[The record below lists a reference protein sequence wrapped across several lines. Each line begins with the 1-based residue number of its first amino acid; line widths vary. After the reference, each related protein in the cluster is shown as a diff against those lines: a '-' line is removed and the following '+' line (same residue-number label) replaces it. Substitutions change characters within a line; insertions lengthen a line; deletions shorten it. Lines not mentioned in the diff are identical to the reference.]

1 MKIELTNKKSKK
13 TQPYPKLMIDDDDD
27 IYFVSQDSVG
37 TIIHSYV
44 KDRLGIYIDDLNM
57 SDLVDYEGKI
67 TLSND

>member
-1 MKIELTNKKSKK
+1 
-13 TQPYPKLMIDDDDD
+13 MIDDDDD

-37 TIIHSYV
+37 TVIHSHV

>member
-1 MKIELTNKKSKK
+1 
-13 TQPYPKLMIDDDDD
+13 MIDDDDD

-37 TIIHSYV
+37 TLIYSYV
-44 KDRLGIYIDDLNM
+44 EDRLGIHIDDLNM